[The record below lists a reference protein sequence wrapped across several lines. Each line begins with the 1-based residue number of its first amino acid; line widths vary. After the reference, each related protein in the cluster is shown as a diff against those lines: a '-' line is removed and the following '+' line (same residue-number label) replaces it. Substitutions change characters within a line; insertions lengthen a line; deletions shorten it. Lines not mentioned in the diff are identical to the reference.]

1 VARIKDAS
9 VDAVKS
15 AIDMVEL
22 VSAYTQ
28 PRKAGARYTARC
40 PFHEERTPS
49 FSINA
54 VDKLYYCFGCGAK
67 GDAITFVREKE
78 NLDFAGAIE
87 WLADRFRVPLEYE
100 EISPEVDARRRRA
113 ERLYALLEQAASFY
127 ERYLWESPAGE
138 VAREYLK
145 GRGLGEE
152 VSRLYRLGLSPSD
165 GRRLAQKAREKGFS
179 DDELRAAGLLNRGG
193 YDTFQGRLMFPL
205 ADARG
210 RVLGFQARKLRED
223 DPLAGKYVN
232 SPEGELFQ
240 KGSILYGLDRARAAI
255 AKEDG
260 AVVVEGNTDV
270 LALRQAGLETVV
282 ASMGTALTERQLKEL
297 RRLASHVTLCFD
309 GDAAGEAATLRGMDL
324 AVAQGLDVRVV
335 ALAAGVDPL
344 DAADRFGELLA
355 KAESYPVYRVRLEV
369 TRLLPD
375 KQAAWL
381 RTQEVLAPFPD
392 SPHRQDA
399 VRVAA
404 DLLGLPP
411 ELQAG
416 LAPKSVLRTGTVSA
430 RALDADLRREQ
441 DALAGAIANPGL
453 VPLLVELTPE
463 HFDLELHRRVRGH
476 LVSGEPADE
485 EVVGVL
491 AELDA
496 RAASEAIDEATAKEL
511 LLRLRERT
519 IRRELAQSDDAERIK
534 ELQAALARIHEAIQS
549 LG

>member
-1 VARIKDAS
+1 VRIKDSS

-22 VSAYTQ
+22 VSAYT
-28 PRKAGARYTARC
+28 PLRRVGARYTARC

-49 FSINA
+49 FSVNA

-78 NLDFAGAIE
+78 NLDFAGAVE
-87 WLADRFRVPLEYE
+87 WLAERYRVPLELE
-100 EISPEVDARRRRA
+100 EVSPVQEEARRRR
-113 ERLYALLEQAASFY
+113 ERLLALLEQAAAFY
-127 ERYLWESPAGE
+127 ERYLWESAAGE
-138 VAREYLK
+138 APRAYLA

-152 VSRLYRLGLSPSD
+152 VSRLYRLGLSPSG
-165 GRRLAQKAREKGFS
+165 GRMLQQKAREKGFS
-179 DDELRAAGLLNRGG
+179 DDELRAAGLLNRAG

-210 RVLGFQARKLRED
+210 RVLGFQARKLRDD

-240 KGSILYGLDRARAAI
+240 KGAILYGLDLARVAI
-255 AKEDG
+255 AKED
-260 AVVVEGNTDV
+260 AAIVVEGNADV
-270 LALRQAGLETVV
+270 IALRQAGLEPVV

-297 RRLASHVTLCFD
+297 RRLTTHVTLCFD

-324 AVAQGLDVRVV
+324 AVASDLDVRVV
-335 ALAAGVDPL
+335 ALPPGVDPA
-344 DAADRFGELLA
+344 DAAERFAELLA
-355 KAESYPVYRVRLEV
+355 NAESYPVYRVRLEV

-381 RTQEVLAPFPD
+381 RTQEVLAPVPD

-416 LAPKSVLRTGTVSA
+416 LAPRARTRTGTVSA

-441 DALAGAIANPGL
+441 DALAGVLANPDL
-453 VPLLVELTPE
+453 VPSLAELTPD
-463 HFDLELHRRVRGH
+463 HFDLELHRRIRDH
-476 LVSGEPADE
+476 LVAGGPVDD

-496 RAASEAIDEATAKEL
+496 RAANQAIDEATAKEL
-511 LLRLRERT
+511 LLRLRERA
-519 IRRELAQSDDAERIK
+519 IRRELAGCEDAERIK
-534 ELQAALARIHEAIQS
+534 ELQAALARLRDALAA